1 MATNSN
7 EIKGFIMLELAKQ
20 PALFNVDHPPLLA
33 LIDAIATGVYEGMKK
48 LDDKTGTPPS
58 TGHE

>member
-7 EIKGFIMLELAKQ
+7 EIKGFIIAELAKQ
-20 PALFNVDHPPLLA
+20 PTLFNVTHPPLLA
-33 LIDAIATGVYEGMKK
+33 FVEAIATGVYEGMKK
-48 LDDKTGTPPS
+48 LDDTAGTPPS